1 MDFVRNPE
9 EIRQENERRRQEKM
23 QRNQKKH
30 PHQAAARDVVGKPKG
45 QGQDKQ
51 VLINR
56 ARKNANKGK
65 GQRIGA
71 EKKQAK
77 GMF

>member
-1 MDFVRNPE
+1 VWNLNEHLDKSQNDSDIKFDQARNHNYKLPVLF
-9 EIRQENERRRQEKM
+9 
-23 QRNQKKH
+23 
-30 PHQAAARDVVGKPKG
+30 RDVVGKPKG

-56 ARKNANKGK
+56 QRKNANKGK
-65 GQRIGA
+65 GHRIGA
-71 EKKQAK
+71 DKKQAK

>member
-1 MDFVRNPE
+1 
-9 EIRQENERRRQEKM
+9 
-23 QRNQKKH
+23 
-30 PHQAAARDVVGKPKG
+30 VVGKPKG

-56 ARKNANKGK
+56 QRKNLNKGK
-65 GQRIGA
+65 GHRVQA
-71 EKKQAK
+71 DKKQSK